1 MLYPPLRTLYIND
14 KTTTVD
20 AKIEFATS
28 KYELHQI
35 INESIHV
42 LENLMFCTDLIVT
55 SQPNLVVDSSAHP
68 SLHPKY
74 HHQIKSAR
82 NLLEC

>member
-1 MLYPPLRTLYIND
+1 MKSRTLYVND

-35 INESIHV
+35 INESTHA
-42 LENLMFCTDLIVT
+42 LENLLFGNDLIFK
-55 SQPNLVVDSSAHP
+55 SQ
-68 SLHPKY
+68 
-74 HHQIKSAR
+74 R
-82 NLLEC
+82 NCVGFKCSPIFTPELQLSN